1 MEPKNQAPRWDLDP
15 LSRRAFLKYGSGAVM
30 VVASAGVLAA
40 CSSSPSSNDGA
51 SSGGESPATKT
62 KVRIAYT
69 ATAFPSIV
77 NNRAGV
83 IYYGEQF
90 GLDITEA
97 DLQVFADSG
106 TATQAVLA
114 GQADVVSGSFL
125 SDLLLIQQ
133 GQPFKALVSVSNGND
148 LLMVGSGP
156 IDTIEKAA
164 SDQAIVAVDSPGGL
178 INLIYNA
185 MFLAHNITQ
194 NVEDLPHTKVYGD
207 SPPRTASFAN
217 GQTNVAVIHSTDL
230 PSVQQALGA
239 DNVHTLSTLWQDV
252 HGLIFEVIAAPV
264 SWIEQNPDTATALME
279 AVVTGNRELA
289 KDYSLYKKAIDQF
302 IPGSGLT
309 DADLKP
315 IWELA
320 REFEFWPYNGDLE
333 DDSITFTQN
342 VGNQSGVFQGSLS
355 AEQVAD
361 RTPLEAALAN
371 IGTVSVSDI
380 TG

>member
-1 MEPKNQAPRWDLDP
+1 ME
-15 LSRRAFLKYGSGAVM
+15 
-30 VVASAGVLAA
+30 
-40 CSSSPSSNDGA
+40 
-51 SSGGESPATKT
+51 KT
-62 KVRIAYT
+62 KVTIAYT

-83 IYYGEQF
+83 IYYGSQF
-90 GLDITEA
+90 GLDITED

-106 TATQAVLA
+106 TATQAVLS
-114 GQADVVSGSFL
+114 GQADVISGSFL

-133 GQPFKALVSVSNGND
+133 GQPFKTLVSVSNGND

-156 IDTIEKAA
+156 IDTIQKVT

-185 MFLAHNITQ
+185 MFLANGITQ

-207 SPPRTASFAN
+207 SPPRTASFQN

-230 PSVQQALGA
+230 PATYAAVGK
-239 DNVHTLSTLWQDV
+239 DNVHILSTLWKDV
-252 HGLIFEVIAAPV
+252 HGLIFEVVAAPEQ
-264 SWIEQNPDTATALME
+264 WIKDNPNTATALME
-279 AVVTGNRELA
+279 AIVTGNRELS
-289 KDYSLYKKAIDQF
+289 KNYDTYKKAVNQF

-309 DADLKP
+309 DADLRP

-320 REFEFWPYNGDLE
+320 RQYEFWPLNGDLE
-333 DDSITFTQN
+333 DESIAFTQK
-342 VGNQSGVFQGSLS
+342 VLNQSGVLKGTLTP
-355 AEQVAD
+355 EQVAD
-361 RTPLEAALAN
+361 KTPLNAALQQ
-371 IGTVSVSDI
+371 IGTVTVADI